1 MIKRHPTGFTIIELL
16 TVVSIL
22 TVLTAVM
29 VPVLRQTRYYGRRVL
44 SIHRQRQIV
53 HAVTLYAFDNRSE
66 FPPSVA
72 LCRISGRRYRWQ
84 DPRKVKTTRPL
95 VNMEHNSVAGYLES
109 YLVRSESLYC
119 PSSPGHWPY
128 WQEAWQ
134 AQDDWDH
141 PETTT
146 VGDPVFGTYS
156 LFWNYTGFQTDSEQ
170 PFHGPALLEGGPG
183 QSTLLV
189 SDYFGADEWRQRQ
202 SFGSCQPFPRAQSVN
217 AGDYYCPYW
226 ARPRQGDLESRQALP
241 LHLYAGYS
249 DGSVTQ
255 YHATDTTII
264 EAAEDEQGW
273 EPYSLSDERWPGYF
287 FIPRRALPKQQQ
299 FHID

>member
-128 WQEAWQ
+128 WQEA
-134 AQDDWDH
+134 
-141 PETTT
+141 
-146 VGDPVFGTYS
+146 
-156 LFWNYTGFQTDSEQ
+156 
-170 PFHGPALLEGGPG
+170 
-183 QSTLLV
+183 
-189 SDYFGADEWRQRQ
+189 
-202 SFGSCQPFPRAQSVN
+202 C
-217 AGDYYCPYW
+217 
-226 ARPRQGDLESRQALP
+226 RPRMIGITPRPLPWAIRFSAPTASSGTTPASRPTASSLP
-241 LHLYAGYS
+241 WSCPLRRGPRPKHLAG
-249 DGSVTQ
+249 Q
-255 YHATDTTII
+255 
-264 EAAEDEQGW
+264 
-273 EPYSLSDERWPGYF
+273 
-287 FIPRRALPKQQQ
+287 
-299 FHID
+299 